1 MSGWIKIERDIMQH
15 WIYQDE
21 WKFHRWM
28 DLLLLVNYQ
37 EAKVEIS
44 GKLFV
49 CNKGE
54 TLRSLL
60 TLSNRWKCS
69 RSKVRRFLALLQKDK
84 MIVTK
89 DERVTTRISICN
101 YERYQV
107 SRNADETDVKHER
120 TQTRSIKKEKKEIL
134 LEELK
139 SFQDKHPKEVLNSFS
154 LYWTEKTPKGKMR
167 FETQTAFSVGR
178 RLGTW
183 IKNSN
188 KYNTNDNDLED
199 YIKNKMNGQDKQN

>member
-1 MSGWIKIERDIMQH
+1 MSGWIKIDRAITEH

-21 WKFHRWM
+21 WKLHKWI

-49 CNKGE
+49 CKKGE

-69 RSKVRRFLALLQKDK
+69 RSKVRRFLALLEKDK

-89 DERVTTRISICN
+89 DERVTTRITISN

-107 SRNADETDVKHER
+107 SRNADETQLKRTR
-120 TQTRSIKKEKKEIL
+120 TQTRSIKKDKKEIL
-134 LEELK
+134 LDDLK
-139 SFQDKHPKEVLNSFS
+139 KYEDKYSKEMLNSFF
-154 LYWTEKTPKGKMR
+154 LYWTEITPKGQMR
-167 FETQTAFSVGR
+167 FETMKAFSVGR
-178 RLGTW
+178 RIATW
-183 IKNSN
+183 SKNN
-188 KYNTNDNDLED
+188 IRFNPNNELEN
-199 YIKNKMNGQDKQN
+199 YIKNKMNGAK

>member
-1 MSGWIKIERDIMQH
+1 MSGWIKIDRAITEH
-15 WIYQDE
+15 WIYQDD
-21 WKFHRWM
+21 WKLHKWI

-49 CNKGE
+49 CKKGE

-69 RSKVRRFLALLQKDK
+69 RSKVRRFLALLEKDK

-89 DERVTTRISICN
+89 DERVTTRITISN

-107 SRNADETDVKHER
+107 SRNADETQVKRTR
-120 TQTRSIKKEKKEIL
+120 TQTRSIKKDKKEIL
-134 LEELK
+134 LEDLK
-139 SFQDKHPKEVLNSFS
+139 STRINIQKKC
-154 LYWTEKTPKGKMR
+154 
-167 FETQTAFSVGR
+167 
-178 RLGTW
+178 
-183 IKNSN
+183 
-188 KYNTNDNDLED
+188 
-199 YIKNKMNGQDKQN
+199 

>member
-1 MSGWIKIERDIMQH
+1 MSGWIKIDRAISEH

-21 WKFHRWM
+21 WKFHKWM

-49 CNKGE
+49 CKKGE

-69 RSKVRRFLALLQKDK
+69 RSKVRRFLALLEKDK

-89 DERVTTRISICN
+89 DERVTTRITISN

-107 SRNADETDVKHER
+107 TRNADETQLKRTR
-120 TQTRSIKKEKKEIL
+120 TQTRSIKKDKKEIL
-134 LEELK
+134 LEDLK
-139 SFQDKHPKEVLNSFS
+139 KYEDKYAKEMLNSFF
-154 LYWTEKTPKGKMR
+154 LYWTELTPKGQMR
-167 FETQTAFSVGR
+167 FETMKAFSVGR
-178 RLGTW
+178 RIATW
-183 IKNSN
+183 NKNQTKFNGSEN
-188 KYNTNDNDLED
+188 ELEN
-199 YIKNKMNGQDKQN
+199 YIKKKMNGK